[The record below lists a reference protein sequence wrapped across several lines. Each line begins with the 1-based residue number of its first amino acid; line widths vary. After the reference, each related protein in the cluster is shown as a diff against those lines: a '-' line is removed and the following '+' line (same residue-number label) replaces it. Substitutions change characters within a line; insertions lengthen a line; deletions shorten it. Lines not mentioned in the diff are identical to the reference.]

1 MAASMTPA
9 KKAPAK
15 KAVKTSAPLP
25 PAARAVP
32 GLAKQRAAKLPTV
45 GDTVL
50 DNGLRV
56 LTVRRPGVPLVE
68 LRLRVPFAAPKGKA
82 GAPHVA
88 RATLLADTLLS
99 GTEQRD
105 ATQIAIDLQSLG
117 AQLSASTDA
126 DRLGFGGSVL
136 SSGLTGLLE
145 LLGELLTDASYPKR
159 EVEGE
164 RARLVQELAIH
175 RSSAGVVAREHLL
188 ARMYG
193 DHPYGRDLP
202 TGEDVEAVRPRH
214 LRALH
219 EARVVPHGSVLTL
232 VGDLSPARATAAVA
246 KALAGWTATSEAA
259 PTPAAPEQ
267 HGRAALL
274 VDRPGAVQTTIRLGG
289 GAPDR
294 GAPGYAAAS
303 LANLVFGGYF
313 SSRWVG
319 NIREDK
325 GYTYSP
331 HSGIDHP
338 PAGSRLVAGAD
349 VATDVTAPAL
359 LETLYELGRIATV
372 PVAQAELDQAR
383 RYAIGTLALSTASQA
398 GLAGLLSQLAGA
410 DLGVEWLREHQ
421 SALAAVTVEDVL
433 EAGARWFAPSALTP
447 VLVGDTA
454 VIEDSLRTLGPLDT
468 A

>member
-1 MAASMTPA
+1 MTRPVPPLA
-9 KKAPAK
+9 RQ
-15 KAVKTSAPLP
+15 KTP
-25 PAARAVP
+25 
-32 GLAKQRAAKLPTV
+32 KLPTV
-45 GDTVL
+45 GDTLL

-56 LTVRRPGVPLVE
+56 LAVRRPGVPLVE
-68 LRLRVPFAAPKGKA
+68 LRLRVPFAAPAGKKGA
-82 GAPHVA
+82 AHTA

-105 ATQIAIDLQSLG
+105 ASQIAVALQSLG
-117 AQLSASTDA
+117 GTLSVSTDA

-136 SSGLTGLLE
+136 AANLPGMLA
-145 LLGELLTDASYPKR
+145 LLGELLTSASYPKR
-159 EVEGE
+159 DVEGE
-164 RARLVQELAIH
+164 RDRLVQELAIH
-175 RSSAGVVAREHLL
+175 RSSAGVVAREALL

-202 TGEDVEAVRPRH
+202 SGEDVSEVRPRE

-219 EARVVPHGSVLTL
+219 ASRVVPQGSVLTL
-232 VGDLSPARATAAVA
+232 VGDLSPARATAAVQ
-246 KALAGWTATSEAA
+246 KALDAWTAAGTAVQV
-259 PTPAAPEQ
+259 PAAPEQ
-267 HGRAALL
+267 QGRTALL

-289 GAPDR
+289 AAPTRTDDD
-294 GAPGYAAAS
+294 YAATV

-313 SSRWVG
+313 SSRWVS

-349 VATDVTAPAL
+349 VATGVTAPAL

-372 PVAQAELDQAR
+372 PIGQAELDQAR

-398 GLAGLLSQLAGA
+398 GLAGTLSQLAGA
-410 DLGVEWLREHQ
+410 GLGVEWLREHPR
-421 SALAAVTVEDVL
+421 ALEAVTVDEVL
-433 EAGARWFAPSALTP
+433 AAGARWLAPSRLTP

-454 VIEDSLRTLGPLDT
+454 VVADSLRTLVELET
-468 A
+468 S

>member
-1 MAASMTPA
+1 MTRPVPA
-9 KKAPAK
+9 LARQ
-15 KAVKTSAPLP
+15 KTP
-25 PAARAVP
+25 
-32 GLAKQRAAKLPTV
+32 KLPTV

-56 LTVRRPGVPLVE
+56 LAVRRPGVPLVE
-68 LRLRVPFAAPKGKA
+68 LRLRVPFAAPAGKKG
-82 GAPHVA
+82 PVHTA

-99 GTEQRD
+99 GTEDRD
-105 ATQIAIDLQSLG
+105 ASQIAVALQSLG
-117 AQLSASTDA
+117 GTLSVSTDA

-136 SSGLTGLLE
+136 ATNLPGMLD
-145 LLGELLTDASYPKR
+145 LLGELLTQAAYPKR
-159 EVEGE
+159 DVEGE
-164 RARLVQELAIH
+164 RDRLVQELAIH
-175 RSSAGVVAREHLL
+175 RSSAGVVAREALL

-202 TGEDVEAVRPRH
+202 SGEDVSEVKPRE

-219 EARVVPHGSVLTL
+219 AARVVPQGSVLTL

-246 KALAGWTATSEAA
+246 KALSGWTATGTAV
-259 PTPAAPEQ
+259 PVPAVPEQ
-267 HGRAALL
+267 QGRRALL

-289 GAPDR
+289 AAPSRTDDD
-294 GAPGYAAAS
+294 YAATV

-313 SSRWVG
+313 SSRWVS

-349 VATDVTAPAL
+349 VATAVTAPAL

-372 PVAQAELDQAR
+372 PVGQAELDQAR

-398 GLAGLLSQLAGA
+398 GLAGTLSQLASAG
-410 DLGVEWLREHQ
+410 LGVDWLREHPK
-421 SALAAVTVEDVL
+421 ALEAVTVDDVL
-433 EAGARWFAPSALTP
+433 AAGARWLAPSLLTP

-454 VIEDSLRTLGPLDT
+454 VVADSLRTLVELET

>member
-1 MAASMTPA
+1 MADPTRRTP
-9 KKAPAK
+9 P
-15 KAVKTSAPLP
+15 PL
-25 PAARAVP
+25 AT
-32 GLAKQRAAKLPTV
+32 QRAAKLPTV

-56 LTVRRPGVPLVE
+56 LAVRRPGVPLVE
-68 LRLRVPFAAPKGKA
+68 LRLRVPFAAPAGKGA
-82 GAPHVA
+82 ASHVA
-88 RATLLADTLLS
+88 RATLLSDTLLS
-99 GTEQRD
+99 GTEHRD
-105 ATQIAIDLQSLG
+105 ATQIAIDLQALG
-117 AQLSASTDA
+117 GQLAASTDA

-136 SSGLTGLLE
+136 TGGLPGLLE
-145 LLGELLTDASYPKR
+145 LLGELLTAATYPKR

-164 RARLVQELAIH
+164 RDRLVQELAIH

-202 TGEDVEAVRPRH
+202 SGEDVDAVKPKH

-219 EARVVPHGSVLTL
+219 AARIVPEGSILTL
-232 VGDLSPARATAAVA
+232 VGDLSPARATALVD
-246 KALAGWTATSEAA
+246 KALAGWTAQAA
-259 PTPAAPEQ
+259 ATPTPPAPGQ
-267 HGRAALL
+267 HGRTALL
-274 VDRPGAVQTTIRLGG
+274 VDRPGAVQTTIRFGG
-289 GAPDR
+289 AAPDR
-294 GAPGYAAAS
+294 ADEGYAAAV

-313 SSRWVG
+313 SSRWVS

-331 HSGIDHP
+331 HSAIDHP

-349 VATDVTAPAL
+349 VATGVTAPAL

-398 GLAGLLSQLAGA
+398 GLAGLLSQLAGSG
-410 DLGVEWLREHQ
+410 LGVEWLRDHPK
-421 SALAAVTVEDVL
+421 ALSAVTVDDVL
-433 EAGARWFAPSALTP
+433 VAGARWFAPAVLTP

-454 VIEDSLRTLGPLDT
+454 TIEAGLRTLVDLET

>member
-1 MAASMTPA
+1 MAA
-9 KKAPAK
+9 AK
-15 KAVKTSAPLP
+15 KAVQKKAATARPVPPL
-25 PAARAVP
+25 ARQRAV
-32 GLAKQRAAKLPTV
+32 KLPTV
-45 GDTVL
+45 GDTLL

-56 LTVRRPGVPLVE
+56 LTVRRTGVPLVE
-68 LRLRVPFAAPKGKA
+68 LRLRVPFAAPPGRT
-82 GAPHVA
+82 GATHVA
-88 RATLLADTLLS
+88 RATLLSDTLLS
-99 GTEQRD
+99 GTDRRD
-105 ATQIAIDLQSLG
+105 ANQIATDLQSLG
-117 AQLSASTDA
+117 GQLSASTDA

-136 SSGLTGLLE
+136 SAGLPGLLE
-145 LLGELLTDASYPKR
+145 LLGELLTSASYPKR

-164 RARLVQELAIH
+164 RDRLVQELAIH

-202 TGEDVEAVRPRH
+202 TGEDVEAVKAKQ

-219 EARVVPHGSVLTL
+219 AARVVPQGSVLTL
-232 VGDLSPARATAAVA
+232 VGDLSPTRATALVEKVLSSWTSRSSAV
-246 KALAGWTATSEAA
+246 
-259 PTPAAPEQ
+259 PTPDVPEQ
-267 HGRAALL
+267 RGRAALL
-274 VDRPGAVQTTIRLGG
+274 VDRPGAVQTTIRFGG
-289 GAPDR
+289 AAPDR
-294 GAPGYAAAS
+294 ADEGYAAAA

-313 SSRWVG
+313 SSRWVA

-359 LETLYELGRIATV
+359 LETLYEMGRIATV
-372 PVAQAELDQAR
+372 PVSQAELDQAR

-398 GLAGLLSQLAGA
+398 GLAGLLSQLAGSG
-410 DLGVEWLREHQ
+410 LGVEWLREHPK
-421 SALAAVTVEDVL
+421 ALEAVTVEDVL
-433 EAGARWFAPSALTP
+433 AAGARWFAPSVLTP

-454 VIEDSLRTLGPLDT
+454 AIESSVRSLIELET